1 MAAQNRN
8 VLRAFCNN
16 NKEMKLA
23 QGTN

>member
-1 MAAQNRN
+1 MVAQNRY

-16 NKEMKLA
+16 NKEMKLP